1 MDLIYKQ
8 KKPEIVKNQ
17 IKKIDSSISK
27 TKTKLFI
34 ATAAYDK
41 YYKKYY
47 RITLV
52 LFILSSFVTF
62 IEALRLIIVENVN
75 KNDQILINVN
85 LLNTLINV
93 LILSLGIVITILS
106 SYIRFKNYREILE
119 ELREKQ
125 NIIIEYI
132 DKYKKQKN
140 NLEYIYQIK
149 EDDINFEEI
158 EKIKNDIAEYDTK
171 IESTNILEYLT
182 TKDIIKF
189 NDYKGDFDIKMKE
202 IVLKYSKKLKTL
214 KEDEENINIINLQKD
229 IDIDI
234 KDDKNVNVPYIIVQS
249 YYEPNKFIQ
258 PNQLFQPIQYIQPKQ
273 INQSL
278 SPMSP
283 ISSQSFYNH
292 S

>member
-41 YYKKYY
+41 YYTKYY
-47 RITLV
+47 RITLS

-75 KNDQILINVN
+75 KSDQILININ

-140 NLEYIYQIK
+140 NLEYIEKIK
-149 EDDINFEEI
+149 DDINLEEI

-171 IESTNILEYLT
+171 IESTNILKYLT
-182 TKDIIKF
+182 NKGIIKF
-189 NDYKGDFDIKMKE
+189 NNYKGDFDLKIKE
-202 IVLKYSKKLKTL
+202 IELKYKKKCKILE
-214 KEDEENINIINLQKD
+214 KEDEENIINLQKD
-229 IDIDI
+229 D
-234 KDDKNVNVPYIIVQS
+234 NVNVNIPYIIVQS

-258 PNQLFQPIQYIQPKQ
+258 PNYLFQS
-273 INQSL
+273 NQSIR
-278 SPMSP
+278 PPSP
-283 ISSQSFYNH
+283 ISPITRISSNSFYKH

>member
-17 IKKIDSSISK
+17 IKKINSSISK

-75 KNDQILINVN
+75 KSDQILININ

-149 EDDINFEEI
+149 EDDINFKEI

-189 NDYKGDFDIKMKE
+189 NDYKGDFEFKINE
-202 IVLKYSKKLKTL
+202 IVLKYKKKLKTL
-214 KEDEENINIINLQKD
+214 KEEEDIENIKSLKEKEED
-229 IDIDI
+229 IEDKEDIE
-234 KDDKNVNVPYIIVQS
+234 NVEN
-249 YYEPNKFIQ
+249 EEDN
-258 PNQLFQPIQYIQPKQ
+258 Q
-273 INQSL
+273 INQPTTPSL
-278 SPMSP
+278 SQ
-283 ISSQSFYNH
+283 SQSQSQSQSKSSISPTTFCVF
-292 S
+292 

>member
-8 KKPEIVKNQ
+8 KKPEIVKKQ
-17 IKKIDSSISK
+17 IKKIDSSITK

-75 KNDQILINVN
+75 KSDQILININ

-189 NDYKGDFDIKMKE
+189 NDYKGDFEFKINE
-202 IVLKYSKKLKTL
+202 IVLKYKKKLKTL
-214 KEDEENINIINLQKD
+214 KEEEDIENIKSLKEKEEDLENEE
-229 IDIDI
+229 
-234 KDDKNVNVPYIIVQS
+234 DD
-249 YYEPNKFIQ
+249 
-258 PNQLFQPIQYIQPKQ
+258 Q
-273 INQSL
+273 INQINQPTTPSH
-278 SPMSP
+278 SHSQSQSQSSISP
-283 ISSQSFYNH
+283 ITFCIF
-292 S
+292 

>member
-8 KKPEIVKNQ
+8 KKPEIVKKQ
-17 IKKIDSSISK
+17 IKKIDSSITK

-75 KNDQILINVN
+75 KSDQILINVN

-158 EKIKNDIAEYDTK
+158 EKIRNDIAEYDTK
-171 IESTNILEYLT
+171 IESTNILEYIT

-189 NDYKGDFDIKMKE
+189 NDYKGDFEFKINE
-202 IVLKYSKKLKTL
+202 IVLKYKKKLKTL
-214 KEDEENINIINLQKD
+214 KEEEDIENIKSLKEKEENEENGENEED
-229 IDIDI
+229 
-234 KDDKNVNVPYIIVQS
+234 N
-249 YYEPNKFIQ
+249 
-258 PNQLFQPIQYIQPKQ
+258 Q
-273 INQSL
+273 INQPITPSH
-278 SPMSP
+278 SQSHSHSHSQSSISP
-283 ISSQSFYNH
+283 ITFCAF
-292 S
+292 

>member
-17 IKKIDSSISK
+17 IKKIDSSITK

-47 RITLV
+47 RITIV

-75 KNDQILINVN
+75 KSDQILININ

-189 NDYKGDFDIKMKE
+189 NDYKGDFEFKINE
-202 IVLKYSKKLKTL
+202 IVLKYKKKLKTL
-214 KEDEENINIINLQKD
+214 KEEEDIENIKSLKEKEEDIKDKDEENEENEE
-229 IDIDI
+229 
-234 KDDKNVNVPYIIVQS
+234 DDQNN
-249 YYEPNKFIQ
+249 
-258 PNQLFQPIQYIQPKQ
+258 Q
-273 INQSL
+273 INQPTTPSHSQSQSQSQSSI
-278 SPMSP
+278 SPMT
-283 ISSQSFYNH
+283 FCAF
-292 S
+292 